1 MGDAFILRAG
11 GGGGLSVNAA
21 VIHVTAE
28 AGSTISFAKGGVT
41 AKVLGP
47 EKAHISAADSGR
59 AEWYYAVSASNYGT
73 WTVTAT
79 RGTDSAS
86 TTVTVSANQQYDLE
100 LSYCLYVYRRGDERS
115 SVSGGWTGNGTFAK
129 NTDSITSNLADGGAY
144 GNVYTNSLIS
154 FADYRSLVFVFSG
167 AISVGS
173 GGTNLFM
180 WAATSKLSNSS
191 MSAPTGAAASKKVGG
206 NNDGQITLGTYA
218 IDVSALTGSYYVGFH
233 TGRGGG
239 TGDGWTDCKLLDV
252 YLSK

>member
-1 MGDAFILRAG
+1 MYGITNSG
-11 GGGGLSVNAA
+11 SG
-21 VIHVTAE
+21 
-28 AGSTISFAKGGVT
+28 AGSGFSSNNAVLHVKAPFGSTVSISKNGIVT
-41 AKVLGP
+41 KTLGP
-47 EKAHISAADSGR
+47 GKAHANIDGVDAD
-59 AEWYYAVSASNYGT
+59 YYFSITPSNYGI
-73 WTVTAT
+73 WVVTSALN
-79 RGTDSAS
+79 GDSAS
-86 TTVTVSANQQYDLE
+86 DTVTVNANQQYDVT

-115 SVSGGWTGNGTFAK
+115 SASGGWAGNGTFAK
-129 NTDSITSNLADGGAY
+129 NTDSITSNLADSGDY

-167 AISVGS
+167 TISVGS

-180 WAATSKLSNSS
+180 WAHTSKLSNSN
-191 MSAPTGAAASKKVGG
+191 MSAPTGAVASKKVGG

-239 TGDGWTDCKLLDV
+239 TGDGWTDCKLLAV